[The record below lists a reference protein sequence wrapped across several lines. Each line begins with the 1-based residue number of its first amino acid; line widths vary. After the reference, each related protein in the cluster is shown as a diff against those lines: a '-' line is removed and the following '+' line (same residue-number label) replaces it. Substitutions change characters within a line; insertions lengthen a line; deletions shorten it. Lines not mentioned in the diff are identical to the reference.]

1 MSSPE
6 LDMEVEETP
15 SMGAVVRAS
24 RVRQMLDRPRMLS
37 LEYQPVVDIARRRV
51 WGYEVLARLPGDE
64 GPVAWFASAHQEGL
78 GHRLDLLVLSRAI
91 DRLEALPEERC
102 LSVNVGVDTLLHA
115 SLPGTLE
122 LAGDQAYRLVL
133 EITEQVGT
141 ADLPAVADALDV
153 VRGFGARVALGDA
166 AGGYAGLSG
175 IGSLRPDIVKIDRRV
190 VHGAHADGVRAELV
204 ELVQLQAARQG
215 AHVVA
220 VGIEAIED
228 LRLLAASGVRYA
240 QGYLLGRP
248 SPVLAELDPSVV
260 AMLEGIDSLRV
271 ASAGLVRQPDVV
283 QADGEDVDAL
293 DFDTDADLPTLVRV
307 VVTPS
312 KLPVALLI
320 GSEER
325 PRAVPVSLKVG
336 LSWGITEVA
345 RAAATR
351 DAEHRYDPVVVVD
364 DHGHLEGVLTVAD
377 LLVHLANELDG

>member
-1 MSSPE
+1 MSSPD
-6 LDMEVEETP
+6 LDMDVEEAP

-37 LEYQPVVDIARRRV
+37 LEYQPVVDIGRRRV

-91 DRLEALPEERC
+91 DRLQSLPEERC
-102 LSVNVGVDTLLHA
+102 LSVNVAVDTLLHP

-133 EITEQVGT
+133 EMTEQVSA
-141 ADLPAVADALDV
+141 ADLAAVAEALDV

-166 AGGYAGLSG
+166 AGGYAGLSR
-175 IGSLRPDIVKIDRRV
+175 IGALRPDIVKIDRRV
-190 VHGAHADGVRAELV
+190 VHGAHQDDVRAELA
-204 ELVQLQAARQG
+204 ELVRVQAARQG
-215 AHVVA
+215 AQVVA

-248 SPVLAELDPSVV
+248 SPVLTELEPSVV

-271 ASAGLVRQPDVV
+271 ASAGLMCQPDVV
-283 QADGEDVDAL
+283 QAETEDVDAL
-293 DFDTDADLPTLVRV
+293 DFDTDADPPTLVRV

-336 LSWGITEVA
+336 MSWPVAEVA

-351 DAEHRYDPVVVVD
+351 EPEHRYDPIVVVD
-364 DHGHLEGVLTVAD
+364 EEGRLEGVFTVAD
-377 LLVHLANELDG
+377 LLAHLANQLED